1 VDGYIAYPDDAVGPL
16 FDWYGNGDTE
26 VSARASGWT
35 FHVSQAS
42 ADYVR
47 PFWEAIKVTVIG
59 RHLFDTTNG
68 WDGDPAAGDEL
79 VVVTRRPLP
88 EAWLADHPDAPFHTA
103 GSVEAGIALAKKL
116 AGDGLVCVTA
126 GDLGGQA
133 FSAGLVDE
141 IAMDVAP
148 VVLGEGVRFFGSHA
162 GTVLLDDPDQ
172 VVRGDRVLHLHTQ
185 SSADRPSTAAAL
197 GPSPLP
203 IVSFPKAGLLWDGP
217 DAAYDARGSTGP
229 SAVTRCS
236 CTWCWPGSIEPSNV
250 VFAALAE
257 CSLVEDRTGW
267 SIRKIV
273 RTVTGL
279 VANGYLPR
287 AKTPPR

>member
-1 VDGYIAYPDDAVGPL
+1 MARVVMQAVVSVDGYIAYPDDTVGPL

-35 FHVSQAS
+35 STS
-42 ADYVR
+42 R
-47 PFWEAIKVTVIG
+47 RGPRITSSPSGTPSRVTVIG

-79 VVVTRRPLP
+79 VVVTHRPLP

-172 VVRGDRVLHLHTQ
+172 VVQGDRVLHLH
-185 SSADRPSTAAAL
+185 
-197 GPSPLP
+197 
-203 IVSFPKAGLLWDGP
+203 
-217 DAAYDARGSTGP
+217 Y
-229 SAVTRCS
+229 
-236 CTWCWPGSIEPSNV
+236 
-250 VFAALAE
+250 
-257 CSLVEDRTGW
+257 
-267 SIRKIV
+267 
-273 RTVTGL
+273 TVQ
-279 VANGYLPR
+279 R
-287 AKTPPR
+287 